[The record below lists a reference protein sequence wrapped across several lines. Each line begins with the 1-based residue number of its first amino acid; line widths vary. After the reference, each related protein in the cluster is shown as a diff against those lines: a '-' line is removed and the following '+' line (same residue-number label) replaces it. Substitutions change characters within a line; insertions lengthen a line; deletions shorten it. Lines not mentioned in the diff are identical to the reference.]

1 MKESYRR
8 KMRIALERLPHQE
21 HFSISSCRV
30 SFLRS
35 QQLKVELK
43 VCVWIHHRAALIEKG
58 DSILSEGVSG
68 DVREERYR

>member
-1 MKESYRR
+1 MKESYGR
-8 KMRIALERLPHQE
+8 KMRMALERLPHQE
-21 HFSISSCRV
+21 LFSVGSCRV

-43 VCVWIHHRAALIEKG
+43 VRVWVHHRTVLMEKR
-58 DSILSEGVSG
+58 DSVLSEGVSV